1 MVRFC
6 ALFISAFFHPML
18 MATYGCLLIFFG
30 IKNSV
35 YDFMTP
41 AETKWRITAVVFL
54 FSFLFPALN
63 IYILYRMKRIKDITL
78 SNPRDR
84 TFPYLVTAV
93 FYFGL
98 FYLLMDINI
107 WNSIKVFVVGAGIAI
122 LLTALINLKYK
133 ISAHMVGIGGLLGIL
148 ISLSYLIK
156 YDMTVFYILV
166 IIASGFVGFAR
177 LYLNQHKPSQ
187 LYTGF
192 FLGLIVQLSLFFVL
206 QKITFA

>member
-1 MVRFC
+1 MRGL
-6 ALFISAFFHPML
+6 ALFISVLFHPML
-18 MATYGCLLIFFG
+18 MATYGCLLLFFG

-41 AETKWRITAVVFL
+41 LETKWRITLIVFL
-54 FSFLFPALN
+54 FSFLFPGLN
-63 IYILYRMKRIKDITL
+63 IFILVRMKRLPTITL

-84 TFPYLVTAV
+84 TFPYIMTSV

-107 WNSIKVFVVGAGIAI
+107 WNSIKVFIIGAGLAI
-122 LLTALINLKYK
+122 LLTALINLRYK

-148 ISLSYLIK
+148 MSLSYLIK
-156 YDMTVFYILV
+156 YDMTLFYIL
-166 IIASGFVGFAR
+166 IIVLSGFVGFAR
-177 LYLNQHKPSQ
+177 LYLNEHKPSQ

-192 FLGLIVQLSLFFVL
+192 ILGLFVQLGLFFVL
-206 QKITFA
+206 QKFTFA

>member
-1 MVRFC
+1 MRGF
-6 ALFISAFFHPML
+6 ALFISVLLHPML
-18 MATYGCLLIFFG
+18 MATYGCLLLFFG

-41 AETKWRITAVVFL
+41 VETKWRITVIVFL

-63 IYILYRMKRIKDITL
+63 IFIMFRLKRLRSITL
-78 SNPRDR
+78 SNQKDR
-84 TFPYLVTAV
+84 TFPYIMTAI

-107 WNSIKVFVVGAGIAI
+107 WNSIKVFVIGAGLAI
-122 LLTALINLKYK
+122 LLTAFINLKYK

-156 YDMTVFYILV
+156 YDMTVFYIVV
-166 IIASGFVGFAR
+166 IILAGFVGFAR
-177 LYLNQHKPSQ
+177 LYLKEHKPSQ

-192 FLGLIVQLSLFFVL
+192 LLGLVVQIGLFFAL
-206 QKITFA
+206 QKVTFA

>member
-1 MVRFC
+1 MKGF
-6 ALFISAFFHPML
+6 ALFISVLLHPML
-18 MATYGCLLIFFG
+18 MATYGCLLLFFG

-41 AETKWRITAVVFL
+41 IETKWRITLIVFL

-63 IYILYRMKRIKDITL
+63 IFIMYRLKRLPSLTL

-84 TFPYLVTAV
+84 TFPYIMTAI

-107 WNSIKVFVVGAGIAI
+107 WNSIKVFIIGAGLAI
-122 LLTALINLKYK
+122 LLTAFINLKYK

-156 YDMTVFYILV
+156 YDMTVFYIVV
-166 IIASGFVGFAR
+166 IILAGFVGFAR
-177 LYLNQHKPSQ
+177 LYLHEHKPGQ

-192 FLGLIVQLSLFFVL
+192 LLGLIVQLGLFFVL
-206 QKITFA
+206 QEMTFA